1 MKQTTILLLLVL
13 MACGGTLTEEQRK
26 AIKNEMNTQRIQKV
40 SEAEITEAAFAKG
53 RRMVELASASK
64 DSASPDSVQVVEG
77 QTVRYCQL
85 ASKNLTDI
93 ERQLM
98 EAYIDAEAA
107 GNLEDNIQN
116 IRSEDGL
123 TDSILYTKPV
133 VTKNSEGDEK
143 LTAMWSV
150 LLSKKDLILSMD
162 KK

>member
-1 MKQTTILLLLVL
+1 MKQTTTLLLLVL

-53 RRMVELASASK
+53 RKIVELASSK
-64 DSASPDSVQVVEG
+64 KDSVQVIEG
-77 QTVRYCQL
+77 QTVRYCEL
-85 ASKNLTDI
+85 ASKNLTDV

-116 IRSEDGL
+116 IRSDDGL
-123 TDSILYTKPV
+123 TDSILYTKPI
-133 VTKNSEGDEK
+133 VTKNPEGGEK

-150 LLSKKDLILSMD
+150 FLSKKDLILSMN

>member
-1 MKQTTILLLLVL
+1 MVL

-40 SEAEITEAAFAKG
+40 TEAEITEAAFAKG
-53 RRMVELASASK
+53 RKIVELASSK
-64 DSASPDSVQVVEG
+64 KDSVQVIDG
-77 QTVRYCQL
+77 QTVRYCEL
-85 ASKNLTDI
+85 NSKNLTDI

-107 GNLEDNIQN
+107 GSLEDNIQN

-133 VTKNSEGDEK
+133 VAKNPEGAEK

-150 LLSKKDLILSMD
+150 FLSKKDLILSMG